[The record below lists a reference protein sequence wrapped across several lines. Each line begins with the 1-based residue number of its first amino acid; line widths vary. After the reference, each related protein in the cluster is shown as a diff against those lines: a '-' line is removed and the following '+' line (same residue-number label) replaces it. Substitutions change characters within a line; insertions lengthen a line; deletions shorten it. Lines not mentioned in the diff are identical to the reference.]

1 LLRASADKGPTEG
14 NHRLTALTG
23 SLLAPLLALVFVTGL
38 LMDALWHIHYVVG
51 FVLIPVVALK
61 LASTG
66 YRAMRYYIHNP
77 IYREAGP
84 PELLPRLTAPILVL
98 SVVTALATGVALYF
112 ERSRS
117 GILSTLHTDSAVI
130 CAVLVGL
137 HLLTYALDAL
147 GTAARELN
155 ARLSRLGSI
164 RVAAVIASLAL
175 GIVLAIVTYSYG
187 VWPARHQGQREGF
200 RFSPSPTATHMNR
213 FAETAT
219 QQ

>member
-1 LLRASADKGPTEG
+1 MHNDPATGRSGIFPWADPSIDKGPIEG

-23 SLLAPLLALVFVTGL
+23 SVLAPLLALVFVTGL

-84 PELLPRLTAPILVL
+84 PELLPRLTAPLLVL
-98 SVVTALATGVALYF
+98 SVVTALATGVALYL

-147 GTAARELN
+147 GAAARELN

-164 RVAAVIASLAL
+164 RVAAALPSLA
-175 GIVLAIVTYSYG
+175 
-187 VWPARHQGQREGF
+187 
-200 RFSPSPTATHMNR
+200 
-213 FAETAT
+213 
-219 QQ
+219 